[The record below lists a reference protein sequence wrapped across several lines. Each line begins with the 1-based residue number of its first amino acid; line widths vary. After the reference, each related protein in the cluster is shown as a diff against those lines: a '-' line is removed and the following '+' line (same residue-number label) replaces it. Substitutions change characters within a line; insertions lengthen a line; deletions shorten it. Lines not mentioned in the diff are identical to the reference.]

1 MNISQSTKITLLLLS
16 MLTMMSNVAI
26 VTMLP
31 HLNEHFE
38 NVKNIELYSRLMI
51 TLPSL
56 SIAFLSP
63 FLGHF
68 IYKAGKKRSA
78 IIALVLF
85 SLFGTAGVY
94 LQSIYE
100 LLFSRFLFGIAI
112 AILMIISTSLIGDY
126 FKNEHRHKFMGLQS
140 AFISIGGIMFIVG
153 GGILSDIDWRY
164 PFWIYILGLVVL
176 VFVIKY
182 LVEVKT
188 SEQLD
193 EDDTYLNHNL
203 WYIYL
208 FAFLL
213 MLIFYILPTQM
224 PFLMINVFGAS
235 GTLTGAIIAMA
246 FVFNALG
253 AMSFAKLKK
262 RFEFKEIYMI
272 GMGIIAFGFIA
283 IGNVNNVY
291 LFFITSPIMG
301 YGGGVL
307 MANMTSWMLHV
318 AHHTKRI
325 KASAYLTSAYFFGQ
339 FCSPLA
345 TMPLVDYA
353 GVKDFFEL
361 IGLLLF
367 VVLSIILLVLKMKKN
382 RN

>member
-1 MNISQSTKITLLLLS
+1 MNNISKATKVTLLLLS

-38 NVKNIELYSRLMI
+38 HIKNIELYSRLMI

-56 SIAFLSP
+56 AIAFLSP

-68 IYKAGKKRSA
+68 VFKIGKKRST

-85 SLFGTAGVY
+85 ALFGTAGLY
-94 LQSIYE
+94 LQSIYN
-100 LLFSRFLFGIAI
+100 LLLSRFLFGIAI
-112 AILMIISTSLIGDY
+112 AILMIVSTSLIGDY
-126 FKNEHRHKFMGLQS
+126 FKKEARHKFMGLQS
-140 AFISIGGIMFIVG
+140 AFISMGGIVFIVG

-164 PFWIYILGLVVL
+164 PFAIYFLGLIVL
-176 VFVIKY
+176 IFVFKY
-182 LVEVKT
+182 LVEIKT
-188 SEQLD
+188 NEHLD

-208 FAFLL
+208 FAFIL
-213 MLIFYILPTQM
+213 MLVFYILPTQM

-235 GTLTGAIIAMA
+235 GTMTGAIIATA

-253 AMSFAKLKK
+253 AISFAKFKK
-262 RFEFKEIYMI
+262 KFKFSDIYMI
-272 GMGIIAFGFIA
+272 GMLVIAFGFIL

-301 YGGGVL
+301 FGGGLL

-318 AHHTKRI
+318 AHHSKRI
-325 KASAYLTSAYFFGQ
+325 KASAFLTSSYFFGQ

-345 TMPLVDYA
+345 TMPFVKSF
-353 GVKDFFEL
+353 GVKDFF
-361 IGLLLF
+361 
-367 VVLSIILLVLKMKKN
+367 VVSGIILFSALLVSKIYIKIKKA
-382 RN
+382 

>member
-1 MNISQSTKITLLLLS
+1 MNISKLTKITLLLLS

-38 NVKNIELYSRLMI
+38 GVDNIELYSRLMI

-63 FLGHF
+63 FLGHLV
-68 IYKAGKKRSA
+68 YKIGKKRSA
-78 IIALVLF
+78 VIALVLF
-85 SLFGTAGVY
+85 SLFGTAGLY

-112 AILMIISTSLIGDY
+112 AMLMIISTSLIGDY
-126 FKNEHRHKFMGLQS
+126 FKNEDRHKFMGLQS

-153 GGILSDIDWRY
+153 GGVLSDIGWRY

-176 VFVIKY
+176 VFVLKY

-188 SEQLD
+188 SEITD

-208 FAFLL
+208 LAFIL
-213 MLIFYILPTQM
+213 MLIFYILPTQI
-224 PFLMINVFGAS
+224 PFLIVNVFGAS
-235 GTLTGAIIAMA
+235 GTLTGAIIATA
-246 FVFNALG
+246 FVFNAIG
-253 AMSFAKLKK
+253 AISFSKLKK
-262 RFEFKEIYMI
+262 RFEFSSIYMI
-272 GMGIIAFGFIA
+272 GMAIIAFGFMA

-301 YGGGVL
+301 FGGGLL

-325 KASAYLTSAYFFGQ
+325 KVSAYLTSAYFFGQ
-339 FCSPLA
+339 FCSPIA
-345 TMPLVDYA
+345 TMPLVKYA

-361 IGLLLF
+361 
-367 VVLSIILLVLKMKKN
+367 SSILLVLILSVFLVFN
-382 RN
+382 RIRKIYK

>member
-1 MNISQSTKITLLLLS
+1 MSISKPTKITLLLLS

-26 VTMLP
+26 VTMIP
-31 HLNEHFE
+31 HLSEYFE
-38 NVKNIELYSRLMI
+38 DVKNIELYSRLMI

-56 SIAFLSP
+56 SIALLSP

-68 IYKAGKKRSA
+68 VYKVGKKRSA
-78 IIALVLF
+78 IIALILF
-85 SLFGTAGVY
+85 SLFGTAGLY

-126 FKNEHRHKFMGLQS
+126 FKDEHRHKFMGLQS
-140 AFISIGGIMFIVG
+140 AFISVGGIIFIVG

-188 SEQLD
+188 DELKD
-193 EDDTYLNHNL
+193 EDDTYLDHNL
-203 WYIYL
+203 WYIYF
-208 FAFLL
+208 FAFVL
-213 MLIFYILPTQM
+213 MLVFYILPTQM

-262 RFEFKEIYMI
+262 RFKFSEIYMI
-272 GMGIIAFGFIA
+272 GMAIIAFGFIA
-283 IGNVNNVY
+283 IGNVDNVY

-301 YGGGVL
+301 FGGGVL

-345 TMPLVDYA
+345 TMPLVSYV
-353 GVKDFFEL
+353 GVKDFFIVSGVSL
-361 IGLLLF
+361 GI
-367 VVLSIILLVLKMKKN
+367 VVIIIAFYIKRSHKL
-382 RN
+382 

>member
-1 MNISQSTKITLLLLS
+1 MSNISTATKVTLLLLS

-31 HLNEHFE
+31 HLNEHFDHVE
-38 NVKNIELYSRLMI
+38 NIELYSRLMI

-68 IYKAGKKRSA
+68 VFKVGKKRSTV
-78 IIALVLF
+78 IALVLF
-85 SLFGTAGVY
+85 SLFGTAGLY
-94 LQSIYE
+94 LESIYD

-112 AILMIISTSLIGDY
+112 AILMIVSTSLIGDY
-126 FKNEHRHKFMGLQS
+126 FKHEARHKFMGLQS
-140 AFISIGGIMFIVG
+140 AFISVGGIVFIVG
-153 GGILSDIDWRY
+153 GGVLSDMDWRY
-164 PFWIYILGLVVL
+164 PFGIYILGLLVL
-176 VFVIKY
+176 VFVVKY

-188 SEQLD
+188 DEKVD
-193 EDDTYLNHNL
+193 EDDTYINHNL

-208 FAFLL
+208 LAFVL
-213 MLIFYILPTQM
+213 MLVFYILPTQM

-235 GTLTGAIIAMA
+235 GTLTGEIIATA

-253 AMSFAKLKK
+253 AISFAKFKK
-262 RFEFKEIYMI
+262 RYDFSTIYLI
-272 GMGIIAFGFIA
+272 GLAIIAFGFIL

-301 YGGGVL
+301 FGGGL
-307 MANMTSWMLHV
+307 MMANMTSWMLHV

-325 KASAYLTSAYFFGQ
+325 KSSAYLSSAYFFGQ
-339 FCSPLA
+339 FCSPIVS
-345 TMPLVDYA
+345 MPLVKA
-353 GVKDFFEL
+353 VGVKDFF
-361 IGLLLF
+361 
-367 VVLSIILLVLKMKKN
+367 VVSGIILLVILIISKLILKI
-382 RN
+382 RAQ

>member
-1 MNISQSTKITLLLLS
+1 MSSVSTATKVTLLLLS

-31 HLNEHFE
+31 HLSEHFDHVE
-38 NVKNIELYSRLMI
+38 NIELYSRLMI

-68 IYKAGKKRSA
+68 VFKIGKKRSTV
-78 IIALVLF
+78 IALILF
-85 SLFGTAGVY
+85 SLFGTAGLY

-100 LLFSRFLFGIAI
+100 FLFSRFLFGIAI
-112 AILMIISTSLIGDY
+112 AILMIVSTSLIGDY
-126 FKNEHRHKFMGLQS
+126 FKNEARHKFMGLQS
-140 AFISIGGIMFIVG
+140 AFISIGGIVFIVG
-153 GGILSDIDWRY
+153 GGVLSDMDWRY

-176 VFVIKY
+176 AFVIKY
-182 LVEVKT
+182 LVEIKVD
-188 SEQLD
+188 EHVD
-193 EDDTYLNHNL
+193 EDDTYINHNL

-208 FAFLL
+208 FAFIL
-213 MLIFYILPTQM
+213 MLVFYILPTQM

-235 GTLTGAIIAMA
+235 GTLTGEIIATA

-253 AMSFAKLKK
+253 AISFAKFKK
-262 RFEFKEIYMI
+262 RYEFSSIYII
-272 GMGIIAFGFIA
+272 GMGIIAFGFIL
-283 IGNVNNVY
+283 IGNVDNVY

-301 YGGGVL
+301 FGGGL
-307 MANMTSWMLHV
+307 MMANMTSWMLHV

-325 KASAYLTSAYFFGQ
+325 KSSAYLSSAYFFGQ

-345 TMPLVDYA
+345 TMPLVESV
-353 GVKDFFEL
+353 GVQDFF
-361 IGLLLF
+361 
-367 VVLSIILLVLKMKKN
+367 VVSGIILFITLMISKLILKIKN
-382 RN
+382 S